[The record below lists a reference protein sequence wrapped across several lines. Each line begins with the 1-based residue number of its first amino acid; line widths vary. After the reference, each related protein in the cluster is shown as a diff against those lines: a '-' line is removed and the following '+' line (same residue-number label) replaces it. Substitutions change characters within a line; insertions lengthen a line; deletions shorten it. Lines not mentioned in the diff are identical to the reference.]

1 MTTPPTAA
9 SILLLAVCAC
19 VVGGMLTALQAP
31 TNAMLARPFNSPV
44 NAAFVSFA
52 VGTLVLLVAVVALRA
67 RPDWSG
73 VQALPWYAWLGGAYG
88 AVFVVAAAFAAPRLG
103 VASTITLMIAGQL
116 VAGMVVDHFGGF
128 GIAPRPVNLVRL
140 LGVGLVFAG
149 VVLVRRA

>member
-52 VGTLVLLVAVVALRA
+52 VGTLVLLVAIVALRV

-73 VQALPWYAWLGGAYG
+73 VQALPWHAWLGGAYG
-88 AVFVVAAAFAAPRLG
+88 RQSQPDLRRPRSGGRQAPGAAGDHVR
-103 VASTITLMIAGQL
+103 GQ
-116 VAGMVVDHFGGF
+116 DHH
-128 GIAPRPVNLVRL
+128 LW
-140 LGVGLVFAG
+140 
-149 VVLVRRA
+149 